1 MLILGLTTLP
11 TVIGRSFTITLPFD
25 LIFLPYFYREP
36 IFLSKQDVFKDEAAL
51 SDGGGASQDP
61 EQEWPSDDS
70 EDDDYDPE
78 KNENSSSN
86 GIAGSEADATD
97 DASSS
102 SSLWSLEDEVFSES
116 GSPGKGRWNASFK
129 ASIGADCAETTDH
142 EILSGPRE
150 RRAVDYTKLYHV
162 SI

>member
-1 MLILGLTTLP
+1 MK
-11 TVIGRSFTITLPFD
+11 
-25 LIFLPYFYREP
+25 
-36 IFLSKQDVFKDEAAL
+36 SKQEIFKDEAAL
-51 SDGGGASQDP
+51 SEGGGASQNP

-78 KNENSSSN
+78 KNENSCSY
-86 GIAGSEADATD
+86 GRAGSEADASD

-116 GSPGKGRWNASFK
+116 AMPGKGGWNASFE
-129 ASIGADCAETTDH
+129 ASVGTDCAGTTNH

-150 RRAVDYTKLYHV
+150 RRTVDYTKLYHV
-162 SI
+162 SILRL